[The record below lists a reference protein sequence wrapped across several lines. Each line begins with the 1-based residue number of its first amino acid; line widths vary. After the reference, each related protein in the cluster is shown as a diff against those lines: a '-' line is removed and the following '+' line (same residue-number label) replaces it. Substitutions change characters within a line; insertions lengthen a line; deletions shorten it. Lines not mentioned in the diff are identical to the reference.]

1 MPELGIL
8 AVGLA
13 IAAAF
18 VLRPLLRG
26 DAAPQAN
33 DEADAAEI
41 RHRVALE
48 ALRDV
53 EADHR
58 AGLLDAGA
66 YASQLAE
73 AEAEAARTRTALEAA
88 PGPPSQASGGGRGR
102 TAGLV
107 AAGVIG
113 VLLIGGW
120 MVEASG
126 IANATVVNQGLAD
139 ARAAEE
145 ARQSRI
151 QDLLTAIAAD
161 PTDAAALSDL
171 ADAYL
176 AGSTI
181 DDLSRAA
188 AALQLLLNAE
198 PDRADA
204 YERLMTA
211 YLRAGDYV
219 NARAVHDSYA
229 ARSTADPVEVAFF
242 NGLIALRGEDDA
254 ERAVAAFDEFLV
266 LAPDDPRARMI
277 RGLRDEAR
285 QSAP

>member
-88 PGPPSQASGGGRGR
+88 PGAPSQASGGGRGR

-139 ARAAEE
+139 ARADEE